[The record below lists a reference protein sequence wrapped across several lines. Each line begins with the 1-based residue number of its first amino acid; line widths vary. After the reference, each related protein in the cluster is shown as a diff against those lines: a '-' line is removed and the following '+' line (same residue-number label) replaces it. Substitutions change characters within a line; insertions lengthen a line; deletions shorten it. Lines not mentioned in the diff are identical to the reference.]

1 MPWKARDARRFTKKA
16 RSPAAKA
23 MWVEVAN
30 SVLAKTGD
38 EARAVRTANKVV
50 LSHRRVRR
58 RHGI

>member
-16 RSPAAKA
+16 STRAAKA
-23 MWVEVAN
+23 AWAEVAN

-50 LSHRRVRR
+50 MAHRRARR
-58 RHGI
+58 RHGA